1 MVTITNVGGAPGG
14 EAFLLETEGK
24 TALVD
29 SGFAYSAPRMIAN
42 IKDVLRGRPLDYVL
56 LTHSHYDHASG
67 SAYVR
72 DAWPDVT
79 VAGSAY
85 AKKILEK
92 PSARAVMREMNDNAA
107 RLAGADGYEDRTDRL
122 HIDLAVAEGDEIDL
136 GPAKLRVIEAP
147 GHTKCCIAFWCG
159 EEKLLLS
166 CETLG
171 VDAGG
176 GVVMPCYMVG
186 YALAIQSVGK
196 LAALGA
202 EKILTPHRG
211 LLEGEAC
218 TAFIENAVYW
228 NAEFMRRAEEG
239 MRAGKGEAELA
250 REFKELFYTPYM
262 AEVQPEKAFD
272 LNLSY
277 TIPMLVREV
286 AQGIDN
292 K

>member
-136 GPAKLRVIEAP
+136 GPAKLRV
-147 GHTKCCIAFWCG
+147 
-159 EEKLLLS
+159 KLLLS

-186 YALAIQSVGK
+186 YALAMESVGK
-196 LAALGA
+196 LTALGA

-218 TAFIENAVYW
+218 AAFIENAVYW

-239 MRAGKGEAELA
+239 MRAGKGEAELV